1 MLVTARSIVYSG
13 VRNSP
18 MNRKSSETAV
28 DRLIALALDEPAK
41 PEPRAPRSTPAA
53 PAAPA
58 DLEPVALLDDPA
70 LPSLRELEHSPMWKT
85 LLQFRSFLPLVSR
98 LLEADSP
105 TRAITGLSTEMR
117 QSVGELQ
124 NTQRET
130 RITVQD
136 HTLQLK
142 RFEES
147 MTKAQEATE
156 RHTFELSELNE
167 DVKSMHLLVKRV
179 TGIMVTLLVALI
191 VLIVVLLVRLPH
203 LIEH

>member
-18 MNRKSSETAV
+18 MNRKASETAV

-41 PEPRAPRSTPAA
+41 PEAHAPRPVPAV
-53 PAAPA
+53 PPPPT
-58 DLEPVALLDDPA
+58 DLEPMALLEDPG
-70 LPSLRELEHSPMWKT
+70 LPSMRELEHSPMWKT

-105 TRAITGLSTEMR
+105 TRAITGLSSEMR

-130 RITVQD
+130 RLTVQD

-156 RHTFELSELNE
+156 RHAFELSELNE

-203 LIEH
+203 LVEH

>member
-1 MLVTARSIVYSG
+1 
-13 VRNSP
+13 
-18 MNRKSSETAV
+18 MNRNASETAV
-28 DRLIALALDEPAK
+28 DRLIALALDKPAK
-41 PEPRAPRSTPAA
+41 PGAHNTGPAG
-53 PAAPA
+53 PTE
-58 DLEPVALLDDPA
+58 LEPVALLEDPSV
-70 LPSLRELEHSPMWKT
+70 PSMRELEHSPMWKT
-85 LLQFRSFLPLVSR
+85 LLQFRAFLPLVSR

-105 TRAITGLSTEMR
+105 TRATTALSNEMR

-124 NTQRET
+124 GSQREM
-130 RITVQD
+130 RLAVQD

-147 MTKAQEATE
+147 MAKTQETTE
-156 RHTFELSELNE
+156 RHAFELSELNE

-203 LIEH
+203 LLEH

>member
-1 MLVTARSIVYSG
+1 MLVRARSIVYSG

-18 MNRKSSETAV
+18 MNRKPSETAV

-41 PEPRAPRSTPAA
+41 PEAQAPRPA
-53 PAAPA
+53 PPPLPA
-58 DLEPVALLDDPA
+58 DLEPMALLDDHS
-70 LPSLRELEHSPMWKT
+70 LPSLHELEHSPMWKT

-147 MTKAQEATE
+147 MTKAQEASE
-156 RHTFELSELNE
+156 RHAFELSELNE

-203 LIEH
+203 LIGH